1 MKQVKFTE
9 TKHTD
14 WSKHNALTT
23 EQRDQLIRE
32 KLERAKLW
40 HAVLQ
45 KRENGLN
52 TAVR

>member
-14 WSKHNALTT
+14 WSKHGSLTA
-23 EQRDQLIRE
+23 EQRNQLIRE
-32 KLERAKLW
+32 KLERAMIW
-40 HAVLQ
+40 HTVLQ
-45 KRENGLN
+45 KRENGHR